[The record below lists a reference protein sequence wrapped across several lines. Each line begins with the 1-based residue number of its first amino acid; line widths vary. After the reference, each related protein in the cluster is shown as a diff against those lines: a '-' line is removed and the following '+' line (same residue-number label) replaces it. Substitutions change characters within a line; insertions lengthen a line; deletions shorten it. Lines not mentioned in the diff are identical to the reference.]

1 MLVFVLSAF
10 IGGLIFFAA
19 GCILDLRYHRCLE
32 NAVLQWVA
40 TYGYF
45 AIFGLL
51 IFGIVGIPV
60 PDEFLLTSC
69 GYLIY
74 RGDLHAVPAF
84 ASALGGSMCGITCS
98 YIIGRT
104 VGWKVLHSRA
114 GRLLHVRDDQIQWV
128 HDWFNRIGHWAL
140 MIGYFVPGVRH
151 FTAIVAG
158 TSKLEYLGF
167 AAFAYAGALMWVST
181 FLFLGYHFGARW
193 EEMLRLV
200 ERNLK
205 EASMIA
211 AAAIIVYAAYV
222 FLRRRR

>member
-1 MLVFVLSAF
+1 M
-10 IGGLIFFAA
+10 
-19 GCILDLRYHRCLE
+19 
-32 NAVLQWVA
+32 A

-51 IFGIVGIPV
+51 TFGIIGVPI

-69 GYLIY
+69 GFLIY
-74 RGDLHAVPAF
+74 RGNLHAVPTF

-104 VGWKVLHSRA
+104 VGWKILHSRA
-114 GRLLHVRDDQIQWV
+114 GRMLHVRDEQIRWV

-158 TSKLEYLGF
+158 TSKLEYHGF
-167 AAFAYAGALMWVST
+167 ALFAYSGALLWVGA
-181 FLFLGYHFGARW
+181 FLFVGYHFGAQW
-193 EEMLRLV
+193 QDILHV
-200 ERNLK
+200 IDHNLK
-205 EASMIA
+205 LASIVVG
-211 AAAIIVYAAYV
+211 AAILAYAAFLY
-222 FLRRRR
+222 LRRRRSTR